1 MIMKKLAAILA
12 VALFAGQASGA
23 EEKQEF
29 EAAKQEYEQ
38 SSRDEAARATYVTKL
53 ATIRDRQIQHYW
65 KTGDKDFDSAPG
77 INEELRKHP
86 APASSDS
93 KKLSQF
99 LIGKWQSPRRVYVF
113 HENGKWGDEDG
124 GVNGNWRIKG
134 NQLIKDG
141 SRGTIILLNS
151 DYFIYAE
158 DDAVFFHSRV
168 KK

>member
-1 MIMKKLAAILA
+1 MKKLAAILA
-12 VALFAGQASGA
+12 AALFAGQASVGA
-23 EEKQEF
+23 EKQEL
-29 EAAKQEYEQ
+29 EAAKHEYEQ

-53 ATIRDRQIQHYW
+53 AKIRHRQIQNYW
-65 KTGDKDFDSAPG
+65 KTGDKDFDSATAV
-77 INEELRKHP
+77 NEELRKHR
-86 APASSDS
+86 APATSDS

-113 HENGKWGDEDG
+113 RENGKWGDEDG
-124 GVNGNWRIKG
+124 GADSNWRIKG

-158 DDAVFFHSRV
+158 GNAVFFHARV
-168 KK
+168 KE